1 MTIREA
7 ALPGLGIALL
17 VAPDVLSHLERGDL
31 EALRRDRLAERFAGS
46 LG

>member
-7 ALPGLGIALL
+7 ALPGLGITLL
-17 VAPDVLSHLERGDL
+17 AAPDVLSHLERGDL
-31 EALRRDRLAERFAGS
+31 QAFRRNCLAERFAGS